1 MKLALLLPLAAALL
15 VLSLPGT
22 VSAECIASSADCG
35 GELSQPTTPTFHSS
49 CENVVMSV
57 GWLDYDVP
65 ARTLDL
71 LYSEAMNLG
80 LSVRDEF
87 TVTGPATGSP
97 VPLRVRLRF
106 SGAACGYGPYP
117 GGTATGTMSLR
128 LLDPL
133 PGENP
138 ASVPFSVPY
147 SQNCFVSFA
156 DSVDLVFTRPA
167 GTPFG
172 LEIHG
177 DAAHGYNFSNYAQF
191 VFLDLPPGARVTSC
205 KGYTQ
210 EQPTPAQAASW
221 GSVKAAYR

>member
-1 MKLALLLPLAAALL
+1 MKLALSLPFAAALL
-15 VLSLPGT
+15 VLSLPGIA
-22 VSAECIASSADCG
+22 SAECVAGFADCDG
-35 GELSQPTTPTFHSS
+35 AISQPTTPTFHST
-49 CENVVMSV
+49 CDDPVMSV

-71 LYSEAMNLG
+71 SYSEAMNLG

-87 TVTGPATGSP
+87 QVIGPSAGSP
-97 VPLRVRLRF
+97 VPMRVRLRF
-106 SGAACGYGPYP
+106 AGTACAYGPSPGSGAMV
-117 GGTATGTMSLR
+117 TMSLR

-138 ASVPFSVPY
+138 AVVPLTIPY
-147 SQNCFVSFA
+147 SVNCFVSFA

-167 GTPFG
+167 STPFG

-177 DAAHGYNFSNYAQF
+177 DAKGGYNFSNHAQF
-191 VFLDLPPGARVTSC
+191 VFLDLPPGARATSC
-205 KGYTQ
+205 KGYLQ
-210 EQPTPAQAASW
+210 EQPTPAQSMSW